1 MSFVLEMQCGGNKQR
16 IPVLHAKYGI
26 FDFFTV
32 CKKWTKLAQDTGI
45 SEGRLSEYQETVLG
59 VNRTLIIWY
68 AYSAWLDRASR
79 GIIIHRMLRYFLLSF
94 LISSVMSAQYNPAQN
109 DTVDQ
114 YDSLRIAPEMQ
125 KQMSDPWFARDK
137 VLHFS
142 AGFAIPGLTYHFY
155 VNRLN
160 RDEQRGKVYAV
171 SLTALLAVG
180 KELYDKKKKGHFSW
194 KDLMWSGL
202 GLAAGYLVFVY

>member
-1 MSFVLEMQCGGNKQR
+1 LGLVGRVLRAIIAGWKLR
-16 IPVLHAKYGI
+16 YLVLI
-26 FDFFTV
+26 FIVF
-32 CKKWTKLAQDTGI
+32 
-45 SEGRLSEYQETVLG
+45 
-59 VNRTLIIWY
+59 TLI
-68 AYSAWLDRASR
+68 
-79 GIIIHRMLRYFLLSF
+79 M
-94 LISSVMSAQYNPAQN
+94 AQYNPAQN